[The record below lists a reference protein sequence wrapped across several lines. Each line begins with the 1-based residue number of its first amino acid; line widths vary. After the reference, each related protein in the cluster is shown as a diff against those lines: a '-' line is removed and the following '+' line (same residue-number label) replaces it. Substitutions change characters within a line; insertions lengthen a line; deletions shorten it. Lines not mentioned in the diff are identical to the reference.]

1 MKKVKG
7 QNGPSTMFQS
17 VKAGL
22 ITPRKKLATQKK
34 PRGIKSPGAR
44 SGLKKGAGG

>member
-7 QNGPSTMFQS
+7 QSSPSTTFQS
-17 VKAGL
+17 VKAGA

-34 PRGIKSPGAR
+34 PRGIKAPGGR

>member
-7 QNGPSTMFQS
+7 QDGPLTTFQS
-17 VKAGL
+17 VKAGA
-22 ITPRKKLATQKK
+22 ITPKKKLATQKK
-34 PRGIKSPGAR
+34 PRGIKAPGGR

>member
-1 MKKVKG
+1 MKKKMKPTKNS
-7 QNGPSTMFQS
+7 QEFQS
-17 VKAGL
+17 VKAERL
-22 ITPRKKLATQKK
+22 ISRKKPATQKK